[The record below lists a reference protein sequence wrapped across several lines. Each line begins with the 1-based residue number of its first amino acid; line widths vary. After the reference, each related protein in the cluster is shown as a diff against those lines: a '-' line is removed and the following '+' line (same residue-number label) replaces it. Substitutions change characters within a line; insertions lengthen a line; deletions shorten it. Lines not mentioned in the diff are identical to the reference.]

1 MPVQIHHA
9 PVAACDPTL
18 LYRLLWLR
26 VQVFVV
32 EQGAAYDELDGR
44 DIEPGAELMWAAE
57 DGLPLATLRILRESG
72 PGGGAVMR
80 IGRVATAAAARGR
93 GTASDL
99 MRAAVDR
106 CEELSPGAP
115 ILLGA
120 QAHLADWYARFGF
133 AVSGEPYAE
142 DDIPHLPM
150 ARPGR

>member
-1 MPVQIHHA
+1 MLIHHA

-44 DIEPGAELMWAAE
+44 DIEPGAELMWAADD
-57 DGLPLATLRILRESG
+57 DGLPLATLRILHETAPDG
-72 PGGGAVMR
+72 TAVMR
-80 IGRVATAAAARGR
+80 IGRVATGEVARGR
-93 GTASDL
+93 GVASDL
-99 MRAAVDR
+99 MRAAVER
-106 CEELSPGAP
+106 CEELAPGAP

-120 QAHLADWYARFGF
+120 QAHLAAWYARFGF